1 MSTIMTKKT
10 TKTKAKEKKPR
21 TPTKKD
27 KALETISMQSLLLGK
42 DELLVYKDEDG
53 EYHILCK
60 EEYNPRKDYQVLFL
74 TYEDI

>member
-1 MSTIMTKKT
+1 MKKKT
-10 TKTKAKEKKPR
+10 TKRKVVKVKDTSKKE
-21 TPTKKD
+21 

-60 EEYNPRKDYQVLFL
+60 EQYNPKKDYQVLFL
-74 TYEDI
+74 THEDI

>member
-1 MSTIMTKKT
+1 MKKKT
-10 TKTKAKEKKPR
+10 IKRKVVKVKDTSKKE
-21 TPTKKD
+21 

-60 EEYNPRKDYQVLFL
+60 EQYNPKKDYQVLFL
-74 TYEDI
+74 THEDI

>member
-1 MSTIMTKKT
+1 MKKI
-10 TKTKAKEKKPR
+10 AKKKVVKPKDSPR
-21 TPTKKD
+21 KE

-60 EEYNPRKDYQVLFL
+60 EQYNPKKDYQVLFL
-74 TYEDI
+74 THEDI